1 MTTSTLSTPTLAV
14 ITSEGVRIITS
25 VPESTIVLFVD
36 HVGGWNVG
44 VANTRL
50 MALTSSVPGVKK
62 DILYGG
68 KGPPP
73 DYVKNSKVGL
83 IPLALI

>member
-1 MTTSTLSTPTLAV
+1 M
-14 ITSEGVRIITS
+14 ECRCGQHK
-25 VPESTIVLFVD
+25 TI
-36 HVGGWNVG
+36 
-44 VANTRL
+44 

-73 DYVKNSKVGL
+73 NYVKNSKVGL
-83 IPLALI
+83 IGLA